1 MARQDDTFHVGVAN
15 FAPVY
20 NDKAATLDKIEA
32 GIVEAA
38 AQGIDLLAFPEEAL
52 VGGAACEG
60 CRSVGGPCDAHI
72 ELAETVPGPATERVA
87 KLAEQHDMYV
97 MFGLAEQDRLDP
109 RRLYNAVAV
118 IGPDGIQG
126 TYRKIHL
133 GSPPWVTE
141 GITFTPGDALPVW
154 HTRWGPVGVLICYD
168 FWLNPELSR
177 ILALKGAQLI
187 VNCSASF
194 AGPGKREYFVH
205 TTEVRALENQVYTA
219 SSNFVGG
226 SADASSYGPGALDK
240 PRVAHWGGS
249 STIAGPAFPR
259 FNHVYASATI
269 EHEEIVSA
277 LLSRQKLERWQAVYP
292 WQRWRQGHQLA
303 ASQLIARE
311 FAQLAQSA
319 AGSPAA
325 SSSRKRRAGAASD
338 STSR

>member
-1 MARQDDTFHVGVAN
+1 MAKHDDTLHVGVAN
-15 FAPVY
+15 FAPVIR
-20 NDKAATLDKIEA
+20 DKSATLDKIEA
-32 GIVEAA
+32 SIVEAA
-38 AQGIDLLAFPEEAL
+38 AQGIELLAFPEEAL
-52 VGGAACEG
+52 IGAAACEG
-60 CRSVGGPCDAHI
+60 CRAAGGACDEHV

-97 MFGLAEQDRLDP
+97 MFGLAERDRVES

-141 GITFTPGDALPVW
+141 GITFAPGDALPVW
-154 HTRWGPVGVLICYD
+154 NTRWGPVGVLICYD

-194 AGPGKREYFVH
+194 AGPGKREYFMH

-226 SADASSYGPGALDK
+226 EADEGNYAAGGLDK

-259 FNHVYASATI
+259 FNHVYAAASI
-269 EHEEIVSA
+269 DHEEIVSA
-277 LLSRQKLERWQAVYP
+277 VLSRKKLDRWRAVYP
-292 WQRWRQGHQLA
+292 WQEWRRGHQRD
-303 ASQLIARE
+303 ASRLIARE
-311 FAQLAQSA
+311 FDEL
-319 AGSPAA
+319 
-325 SSSRKRRAGAASD
+325 SR
-338 STSR
+338 